1 MANNLSGRADEPTM
15 ATTGLRVLAKDDGT
29 WLELETT
36 GGEHALI
43 RMESIADDLGRA
55 GGPRRGEAET
65 IKRWCHDQQHA
76 RRSGVIAG
84 AQERSANPPV
94 DPRHERLSEHPAA
107 DETGDNVEAMSQDSF
122 PTSDPPSF
130 GGVTR
135 TGGPERAADKKKRKG
150 KG

>member
-1 MANNLSGRADEPTM
+1 MANNISGRADEPTM
-15 ATTGLRVLAKDDGT
+15 ATAGLRVLAKDDGT
-29 WLELETT
+29 WLILETT

-55 GGPRRGEAET
+55 DGPRREEAET
-65 IKRWCHDQQHA
+65 IKRWCRDQQHA
-76 RRSGVIAG
+76 RRSGSATSAKSRI
-84 AQERSANPPV
+84 ANPPS

-107 DETGDNVEAMSQDSF
+107 DETDDDVEAMSQDSF

-130 GGVTR
+130 SGVTR
-135 TGGPERAADKKKRKG
+135 TGGPERAAEKKKRKG